1 VFFLSTDI
9 LRTIQS
15 AEDTTVYDQV
25 VATIFDD
32 ERVTA
37 NAERISRGGTKLK
50 STLSSVKVI
59 GVQDRVLDCV
69 KDVFMR
75 HGASPIECASISLL
89 DNPHQLN
96 RLAVRL
102 VDQSGNMLHLRYDTR
117 QHFAYWVAQNQH
129 L

>member
-59 GVQDRVLDCV
+59 GVQDHVLDCV

-75 HGASPIECASISLL
+75 HGASPIECTSISLL

-96 RLAVRL
+96 R
-102 VDQSGNMLHLRYDTR
+102 
-117 QHFAYWVAQNQH
+117 
-129 L
+129 

>member
-1 VFFLSTDI
+1 MFFLSTDI

-50 STLSSVKVI
+50 STLSSVKVT

-75 HGASPIECASISLL
+75 HGASPIECTSISLL
-89 DNPHQLN
+89 DNPQQLN
-96 RLAVRL
+96 R
-102 VDQSGNMLHLRYDTR
+102 
-117 QHFAYWVAQNQH
+117 
-129 L
+129 